1 VDFYNFKQM
10 KKQFLGK
17 ALALFEG
24 FRKHK
29 ITTADLEAAELKAK
43 KLDVRKEDFQ
53 ILIAMCKDTFAGK
66 YKMNKWNLSVIVAT
80 IVYVISP
87 LDAIPD
93 VIPVLGWVDDIT
105 IIGYAVAKL
114 SDEILQ
120 YKLFRKQILMNQS

>member
-1 VDFYNFKQM
+1 MDYYNFKQM

-29 ITTADLEAAELKAK
+29 ITTADLESAELKANN
-43 KLDVRKEDFQ
+43 LNVRKEDFQ
-53 ILIAMCKDTFAGK
+53 MLIAMCKDTFSGT
-66 YKMNKWNLSVIVAT
+66 YKMNKWNLSVIIAT

-93 VIPVLGWVDDIT
+93 VIPVLGWVDDVT

-120 YKLFRKQILMNQS
+120 YKLFRKQAVLNEL